1 MLRNL
6 LIERFKLSYHYEK
19 KDAEVYDLVV
29 AKDGPK
35 LIASEG
41 AERAATPPPGKMA
54 VDASGCPVAFAAAGR
69 RGAVSEIFHIGR
81 LMCVAGYDAPIG
93 ELVHFLSEELG
104 RSVNDAT
111 GLKGKYDFSFGFASD
126 SSQSAPRA
134 GSTSMDGGAP
144 GVGFRAKYL
153 RCSSGPV
160 RTQTGEKEGL
170 HRGLRHRPR
179 GEGSH
184 GELMW
189 SDLSSPFRAEG
200 VWGSFGS
207 FGDRLL
213 NPVTIELGSL
223 GVE

>member
-134 GSTSMDGGAP
+134 GSTSMDGGASE
-144 GVGFRAKYL
+144 L
-153 RCSSGPV
+153 DSGPSIFAALQD
-160 RTQTGEKEGL
+160 RY
-170 HRGLRHRPR
+170 GLRLEKRK
-179 GEGSH
+179 GS
-184 GELMW
+184 
-189 SDLSSPFRAEG
+189 
-200 VWGSFGS
+200 
-207 FGDRLL
+207 
-213 NPVTIELGSL
+213 IEVFVIDH
-223 GVE
+223 VEKVPTEN